1 MASASS
7 PDLTEFFKLSK
18 PKKPPC
24 QLGLILSGDLTPK
37 LKPAERDQLDAALK
51 TDRGV
56 ITAAAIQQWLES
68 RGHEV
73 NPTRISNHR
82 RKVCTCGDS

>member
-1 MASASS
+1 MADTK
-7 PDLTEFFKLSK
+7 PDLTEFFALSK

-37 LKPAERDQLDAALK
+37 LSEEELTQLNAALE

-56 ITAAAIQQWLES
+56 ITAGAVQGWLEA
-68 RGHEV
+68 RGHKV

-82 RKVCTCGDS
+82 RGVCTCD